1 MGDCSRPRLLR
12 RPTEASSVEPRGSAP
27 FSIGHWPIHKAA
39 LSKPGVESVAVG
51 LFWVQSRRMAKA
63 FKFRLEPVLRFRER
77 VEESV
82 RTRFVEIQQ
91 IRNEKQTQLEKLQQ
105 EQADA
110 RKSMSE
116 AKSGVLDVS
125 RLKLMNR
132 YLTGLMVSERQ
143 RQGELRAIDV
153 EVEKRRIEFVE
164 ARKQVKVMDKLK
176 DRKREEHEYE
186 ESVEQTKLFDEIA
199 VQKVLQAKREGGRLA
214 ALAALAQIRNGEAPA
229 NGENGS

>member
-1 MGDCSRPRLLR
+1 
-12 RPTEASSVEPRGSAP
+12 
-27 FSIGHWPIHKAA
+27 
-39 LSKPGVESVAVG
+39 
-51 LFWVQSRRMAKA
+51 MAKA